1 MGIALA
7 IVSFLSSI
15 AISSYLYWIIPINTP
30 MCYNISHLKLSVAL
44 FRYQHIFVLLSIG
57 LLLSRMPAPAFPSS
71 HIGS

>member
-30 MCYNISHLKLSVAL
+30 MCYNISHLKHSVAL
-44 FRYQHIFVLLSIG
+44 FSYLHIFMLLSIG
-57 LLLSRMPAPAFPSS
+57 LLLSRMSAPAFPSS
-71 HIGS
+71 HTGS